1 MSGDKLPPVQRRRT
15 SRDLANAVTLRPR
28 DVFDLYG
35 VPSSTLH
42 EWCTRESDRLPSS
55 LIPGRKGKR
64 GVRLIKRTDLE
75 EFLQKFRTVSA
86 A

>member
-1 MSGDKLPPVQRRRT
+1 MASEVIPPVQRKRT
-15 SRDLANAVTLRPR
+15 TRDLANAVTLRPR

-42 EWCTRESDRLPSS
+42 EWATRDNDRLPSFLVS
-55 LIPGRKGKR
+55 GRKGKR
-64 GVRLIKRTDLE
+64 GVRLIKRADLE
-75 EFLQKFRTVSA
+75 AFLEKFRTTQA

>member
-1 MSGDKLPPVQRRRT
+1 MSATSDKIPPVQRKRT
-15 SRDLANAVTLRPR
+15 ARDLANAVTLRPR

-42 EWCTRESDRLPSS
+42 RWANQKVDRLPSYLVGGKKS
-55 LIPGRKGKR
+55 KR

-75 EFLQKFRTVSA
+75 AFLAKFRVE
-86 A
+86 